1 MRIHKIGAT
10 QMQRGIMISLEGIDG
25 AGKTTQRDVIQEY
38 LQEKGISFI
47 VTREPGGTPI
57 AEHLR
62 DFLKA
67 PMPSDEKIDIVTETM
82 LFYAA
87 RRQHVV
93 ACIEPYL
100 AQGYVVL
107 CDRFADST
115 FSYQRAKGISSK
127 QIEAIEKASIGDF
140 KPNWTFYFDID
151 VETSRLRAAARGRL
165 DRMETEF
172 YENAEQTME
181 GYKMRIAQDPAR
193 FIVID
198 GRPHPTEVAAVVRST
213 LDKIFG

>member
-25 AGKTTQRDVIQEY
+25 AGKTTQREVIQEY

-47 VTREPGGTPI
+47 TTREPGGTPI

-93 ACIEPYL
+93 SCIEPHL
-100 AQGYVVL
+100 AKGIVVL

-115 FSYQRAKGISSK
+115 FAYQRAKGIPSA
-127 QIEAIEKASIGDF
+127 QIAAIEKACIGDF

-151 VETSRLRAAARGRL
+151 VDTSMERASARGKL

-172 YENAEQTME
+172 YENAVQTIE
-181 GYKMRIAQDPAR
+181 GYKMRITQDPAR

-198 GRPHPTEVAAVVRST
+198 GKPHPTEVAGCVRSV